1 MHLACIS
8 SAAIVQFSASL
19 HAIPPLLPLQS
30 SLTQAVLRLVTDDC
44 HSGQIVVD
52 GVDIDTV
59 GLTALRKGFS
69 IVPQDVVMFSGTI
82 RSNLDPT
89 HAFSG
94 NDEALWRALEGVGMG
109 DKVRSMDKGLDAP
122 IAEFGANLSQGERQ
136 LLCLSRCLVRFGDCA
151 IQSNSASHAFVS
163 LLSLCTASAHEIWSC
178 LSRTRVHRMNTTG
191 RLTV

>member
-1 MHLACIS
+1 MPPVPPS
-8 SAAIVQFSASL
+8 NSL
-19 HAIPPLLPLQS
+19 HQTLQNPRFSRAAVYYVLILRPCLQS

-44 HSGQIVVD
+44 HTGQIVVD

-89 HAFSG
+89 HAFAG
-94 NDEALWRALEGVGMG
+94 ADDALWRALEGVGMG

-122 IAEFGANLSQGERQ
+122 VAEFGANLSQGERQ
-136 LLCLSRCLVRFGDCA
+136 LLCLSRCLVRDTCGA
-151 IQSNSASHAFVS
+151 A
-163 LLSLCTASAHEIWSC
+163 L
-178 LSRTRVHRMNTTG
+178 R
-191 RLTV
+191 